1 MRSLY
6 RTLVP
11 AVALIGLA
19 ACSTTHEVTVS
30 DSDSAPTRQPDV
42 STIPDAQVRH
52 EPRSAYGNP
61 PNYEVF
67 GKRYY
72 VMETSKGYSETGTA
86 SWYGTK
92 FHGKRTSSGEPY
104 DMYAMTAAHKTL
116 PLPTYVRVTNLEN
129 ERQIV
134 VKVNDRGPFVG
145 DRIIDLSY
153 TAAIKLDMTDKGTAR
168 VFVETLLPNDPALGG
183 AELPPP
189 VTQEEPPAIAA
200 SGDAVMFI
208 QVGAF
213 GAAENAAR
221 LELILQELGFP
232 TVVRIT
238 GEGETNIYRVRVG
251 PLADQA
257 GFDSAMTR
265 LRELD
270 YTDIHMAL
278 E

>member
-1 MRSLY
+1 MKRLSRL
-6 RTLVP
+6 LVP
-11 AVALIGLA
+11 AVVLLGLA
-19 ACSTTHEVTVS
+19 ACSTTPKVS
-30 DSDSAPTRQPDV
+30 DRDSAPTRQVDV
-42 STIPDAQVRH
+42 STIPDAQVRR

-153 TAAIKLDMTDKGTAR
+153 TAAIKLDMTTRGTAR
-168 VFVETLLPNDPALGG
+168 VFVETLLPDDPALEG
-183 AELPPP
+183 AELPAP
-189 VTQEEPPAIAA
+189 VTREEPPAIAA
-200 SGDAVMFI
+200 SGEAVMFI

-213 GAAENAAR
+213 GTAENAAR
-221 LELILQELGFP
+221 LELILKELEFP

-257 GFDSAMTR
+257 AFNTAMTR
-265 LRELD
+265 LQEFD
-270 YTDIHMAL
+270 YTDIHMVL

>member
-1 MRSLY
+1 MKALSPQ
-6 RTLVP
+6 LVLA
-11 AVALIGLA
+11 AVMISLA
-19 ACSTTHEVTVS
+19 ACSTTPKISET
-30 DSDSAPTRQPDV
+30 DSAPTGPVDV
-42 STIPDAQVRH
+42 SGIPDAKVRH

-72 VMETSKGYSETGTA
+72 VMETSKGFSETGTA

-129 ERQIV
+129 QRQIV

-153 TAAIKLDMTDKGTAR
+153 TAAIKLDMTTRGTAR
-168 VFVETLLPNDPALGG
+168 VFIETLLPNDPALEG

-189 VTQEEPPAIAA
+189 VTREEPPAIVA
-200 SGDAVMFI
+200 SGEAAIFI

-221 LELILQELGFP
+221 QELILQELGFP

-257 GFDSAMTR
+257 AFDSAMAR
-265 LRELD
+265 LQELD

>member
-1 MRSLY
+1 MKSLL
-6 RTLVP
+6 RLVVP
-11 AVALIGLA
+11 AVLVAGLA
-19 ACSTTHEVTVS
+19 ACSTTPQVG
-30 DSDSAPTRQPDV
+30 DSDSAPTKQVDV

-72 VMETSKGYSETGTA
+72 VMETNKGFSETGTA

-153 TAAIKLDMTDKGTAR
+153 TAAIKLDMTTKGTAR
-168 VFVETLLPNDPALGG
+168 VFIETLLPNDPALKG

-189 VTQEEPPAIAA
+189 VTQEEPPAMAA
-200 SGDAVMFI
+200 SGEAVMFI

-213 GAAENAAR
+213 GTAENAAR
-221 LELILQELGFP
+221 LELILEEQGFP

-238 GEGETNIYRVRVG
+238 GEGDTNIYRVRVG